1 MLQSLTVN
9 FFQANFAE
17 IRKLLAFAV
26 CKSLCEENENTE
38 YEGEVA
44 YAAAISRGKG

>member
-9 FFQANFAE
+9 VFQANFAE
-17 IRKLLAFAV
+17 LRKLLAIAV
-26 CKSLCEENENTE
+26 CKSLCEDNENTE

>member
-17 IRKLLAFAV
+17 PRKLLASAV
-26 CKSLCEENENTE
+26 CKSLCEENTE

-44 YAAAISRGKG
+44 YAAAISRGEG

>member
-17 IRKLLAFAV
+17 IRKLLAIAV
-26 CKSLCEENENTE
+26 CKSLCEDNENTE

-44 YAAAISRGKG
+44 YAAAISQGEG